1 MGRIGCDGLGSKTVT
16 GKAPGWQGDGM
27 RPHNPRSDN
36 PQVRRR
42 LSSYGLLFPGAHF
55 CPSKPLTRLSNIN
68 VLSSKYFCLILM
80 DTRFPNSPDITTEG
94 KILFPIS
101 VTDYYLNFIS
111 FLVTQHM
118 LIE

>member
-1 MGRIGCDGLGSKTVT
+1 
-16 GKAPGWQGDGM
+16 
-27 RPHNPRSDN
+27 
-36 PQVRRR
+36 
-42 LSSYGLLFPGAHF
+42 
-55 CPSKPLTRLSNIN
+55 
-68 VLSSKYFCLILM
+68 M